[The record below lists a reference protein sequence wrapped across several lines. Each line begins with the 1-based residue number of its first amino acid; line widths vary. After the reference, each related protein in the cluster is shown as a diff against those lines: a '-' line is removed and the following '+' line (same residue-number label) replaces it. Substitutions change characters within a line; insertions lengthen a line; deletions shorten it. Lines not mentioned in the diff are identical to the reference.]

1 MAVRKEKTAEDI
13 KRLIILEIRH
23 RYQMNVD
30 EFAHSKVALP
40 LKEKAGTIKNS
51 LSSST
56 TSYPL
61 MKKLFEFLDIGVLER
76 KVKVVRDISYLI
88 K

>member
-1 MAVRKEKTAEDI
+1 MVVRKEKTAEDI

-23 RYQMNVD
+23 KYQMNVD
-30 EFAHSKVALP
+30 EFAHSKVAEP
-40 LKEKAGTIKNS
+40 LNEKPKTLKNS
-51 LSSST
+51 LSSGT

-61 MKKLFEFLDIGVLER
+61 MKKLFEFLDMGVLDR
-76 KVKVVRDISYLI
+76 KITVVKKVAYSI